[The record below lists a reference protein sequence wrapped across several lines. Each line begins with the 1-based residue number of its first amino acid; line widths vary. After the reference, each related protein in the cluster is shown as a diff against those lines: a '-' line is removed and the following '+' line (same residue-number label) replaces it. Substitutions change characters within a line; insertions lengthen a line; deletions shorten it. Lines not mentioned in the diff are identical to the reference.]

1 MVHDVEFRVNEGDCK
16 GKVYGY
22 TLATNNGVK
31 MWGVTPQFRPAPSMI
46 KEKIEMV
53 IVARE
58 MNIPQSGAVELQ
70 GVTQI
75 INELSSIASETD
87 VTLKGLDHQE
97 RPILIDRDGFSII
110 VVANEL
116 TRSSE
121 YRVNITVWGLFKV
134 D

>member
-1 MVHDVEFRVNEGDCK
+1 MTHDVLFTVNTGDYK

-31 MWGVTPQFRPAPSMI
+31 MWGVTPQFRPPPSMI

-53 IVARE
+53 LMARE

-70 GVTQI
+70 GITQI
-75 INELSSIASETD
+75 INELSNIAGETN
-87 VTLKGLDHQE
+87 VTLKGLDYQE
-97 RPILIDRDGFSII
+97 RPILIDREGFSIV
-110 VVANEL
+110 VVANET

-121 YRVNITVWGLFKV
+121 YRVNVTCWGLFKV